1 MESDLSTAIRIHKAI
16 KPIQIN
22 FKEDWT
28 MKEQSMFYTREC
40 KEYKVNTE
48 VLVEEIRKNVKA
60 GRNMIHYVT
69 RYMDAALTLSMYD
82 MGDRTFDMVENGRD
96 HYEGQAQLWLSKTV
110 NCIMYFQS
118 CAKLKR
124 VFNGLV
130 RRDDYFECIDLV
142 SSVFQALMEFFHVDF
157 AEEDAKVI
165 PIGLPMAA

>member
-1 MESDLSTAIRIHKAI
+1 M
-16 KPIQIN
+16 
-22 FKEDWT
+22 
-28 MKEQSMFYTREC
+28 
-40 KEYKVNTE
+40 
-48 VLVEEIRKNVKA
+48 KA

-118 CAKLKR
+118 CAKLRGKR

>member
-1 MESDLSTAIRIHKAI
+1 
-16 KPIQIN
+16 
-22 FKEDWT
+22 

-60 GRNMIHYVT
+60 GRSMIHYVT

-118 CAKLKR
+118 CAKLRGKR